1 LRARP
6 EVVGGL
12 ALLTLGSVLFDPTRP
27 ASAEPQ
33 MSVGL
38 TVGGGAA
45 DLRTTPRAV
54 FHLGIHGDVLF
65 FRKRD
70 RDMAFGP
77 YVEALTAAFD
87 TFEVGGGVS
96 WLIPVTETVP
106 FVLSAGAHARG
117 GVGGWFPGVSTTLW
131 GGSRSLNFD
140 SIYGLAIGLFVQG
153 RYGFGDARQAD
164 VIGGLQIDGEVFA
177 LPFLLLANAFR

>member
-6 EVVGGL
+6 EALAGLLLVG
-12 ALLTLGSVLFDPTRP
+12 LGSLFVP
-27 ASAEPQ
+27 ASASADPQ
-33 MSVGL
+33 ISVGV

-45 DLRTTPRAV
+45 DLRTAPRGV

-77 YVEALTAAFD
+77 YVEALTVAFD
-87 TFEVGGGVS
+87 TFEAGGGVS
-96 WLIPVTETVP
+96 WLVPIFEHVP

-117 GVGGWFPGVSTTLW
+117 GPGGWFPGVSTTLW

-140 SIYGLAIGLFVQG
+140 SVYGLAIGLFVQG

-164 VIGGLQIDGEVFA
+164 ILGGLQIDGEVFV